1 MTRSIFDN
9 DAGHRRRGIAAAL
22 ALILAAFLPPASGAQ
37 VTVVVEG
44 EPRSVVVTAE
54 TPTRTAAYAVEELV
68 EHVRLATGVT
78 LDVVPESKTP
88 TQVDT
93 RIYVGETESAL
104 RQGIDVERLP
114 RESFVLR
121 SVGNDLYILGR
132 ESGADPLELDNPDVG
147 TLFGVYEFLE
157 EFVGVR
163 WLWPGELGTY
173 APATR
178 TIALRAV
185 RRLEQPALRFRY
197 MRIPPHDIGEGSAA
211 ARLGFSPRV
220 ALDYDRA
227 LRVLYRRHRLGG
239 RDAHPRGD
247 HKSISWNQYGDK
259 HPEWFVL
266 TRDGRRGN
274 PKPGRPHPFVSLCVT
289 NEELQDHIVEQW
301 DGERGLVVR
310 PVDRPGRC
318 TCEPCR
324 AWDGP
329 QPERPPWFARLMYED
344 DHDSQVFYGQTS
356 DRYVRFW
363 QVIREKAA
371 RRNPHVRI
379 FVMSLYENEFTAPV
393 NDVHLGPSYYG
404 EFVQWRD
411 PHLRYFPM
419 PAAAFEWMKEQWL
432 GWKKTGMRMGYRPN
446 YLLDGY
452 VLPHFETRQSGAFFK
467 FAYENGMEGTDF
479 DMNTGQ
485 WAAQGLRL
493 YMHLRLNSDP
503 ELEIDAIRQEYF
515 SAFGPAAESVRRYC
529 DYWEG
534 YAVEN
539 TLNFIQDLEV
549 RRYAKYPLQAH
560 DAFPPEVF
568 DPAVPILE
576 QALREAGASPRREF
590 AERVRFLQV
599 GLEHALRTVAFT
611 AVHDGLAEVPEERVD
626 EAREALREL
635 VRFRKDHQHLYF
647 SDLAHVTRYMEA
659 RHLDLGYFPGL

>member
-1 MTRSIFDN
+1 MIRSIFN
-9 DAGHRRRGIAAAL
+9 IGGIHTASRLTTALVLAGAAILPAAA
-22 ALILAAFLPPASGAQ
+22 GAQ
-37 VTVVVEG
+37 VTVVVDG
-44 EPRSVVVTAE
+44 EPRSVVATAE
-54 TPTRTAAYAVEELV
+54 RPTRTAAYAVEELV

-78 LDVVPESKTP
+78 LDVVPESETP
-88 TQVDT
+88 EDVNT

-114 RESFVLR
+114 RETFVMR

-132 ESGADPLELDNPDVG
+132 ESDADPLVLDNPDVG

-163 WLWPGELGTY
+163 WLWPGDLGTY
-173 APATR
+173 VPGTAT
-178 TIALRAV
+178 ILIPAV
-185 RRLEQPALRFRY
+185 RRMERPALLFRH
-197 MRIPPHDIGEGSAA
+197 MRIPPHDFWEGSAR
-211 ARLGFSPRV
+211 ARLGFSPGV
-220 ALDYDRA
+220 ALDYDKA

-247 HKSISWNQYGDK
+247 HKAISWNEYGEK

-318 TCEPCR
+318 TCAPCR
-324 AWDGP
+324 AWDSP
-329 QPERPPWFARLMYED
+329 QPDRPPWFARLMYED
-344 DHDSQVFYGQTS
+344 DHDRQVFYGQTS

-371 RRNPHVRI
+371 RRNPDVRI

-419 PAAAFEWMKEQWL
+419 PTAAFEWMKEQWL

-485 WAAQGLRL
+485 WAVHGPRL

-503 ELEIDAIRQEYF
+503 ELEIEAIRQEYL
-515 SAFGPAAESVRRYC
+515 SAFGPAAESVGRYF

-560 DAFPPEVF
+560 DAFPPEILE
-568 DPAVPILE
+568 PAVPILG
-576 QALREAGASPRREF
+576 QALGEAAASPRPEF
-590 AERVRFLQV
+590 ADRVRFLQV
-599 GLEHALRTVAFT
+599 GLEHALLTTAFT
-611 AVHDGLAEVPEERVD
+611 ALHDGSREVPEERVH

-635 VRFRKDHQHLYF
+635 VQFRKDHQHLFF
-647 SDLAHVTRYMEA
+647 SDLAHVAGYMEDP
-659 RHLDLGYFPGL
+659 HLDLSYFSGL

>member
-1 MTRSIFDN
+1 MPRSISKRD
-9 DAGHRRRGIAAAL
+9 RRHGQRSVVTAL
-22 ALILAAFLPPASGAQ
+22 VMALAAFLPPVAGAQ
-37 VTVVVEG
+37 VTLVVEG
-44 EPRSVVVTAE
+44 EPRAVVVTAE
-54 TPTRTAAYAVEELV
+54 APTRTAAYAVEELV

-78 LDVVPESKTP
+78 LRVIPESETP
-88 TQVDT
+88 RDVNT

-114 RESFVLR
+114 RETFVMR

-132 ESGADPLELDNPDVG
+132 ESDADPLELDNPDVG

-163 WLWPGELGTY
+163 WLWPGDLGTY
-173 APATR
+173 VPGTR
-178 TIALRAV
+178 SIALRAV
-185 RRLEQPALRFRY
+185 RRMEQPALRFRY
-197 MRIPPHDIGEGSAA
+197 MRIPRHDIGEGSAD
-211 ARLGFSPRV
+211 ARIGFSPEV
-220 ALDYDRA
+220 AREYDAA

-239 RDAHPRGD
+239 LDARPPGD
-247 HKSISWNQYGDK
+247 HKSVSWKEYGEK

-274 PKPGRPHPFVSLCVT
+274 PKPGRPHPYVSLCVT
-289 NEELQDHIVEQW
+289 NEELQDFIVERW
-301 DGERGLVVR
+301 DGKRGLVVR

-329 QPERPPWFARLMYED
+329 QPEPPPWFARLMYED
-344 DHDSQVFYGQTS
+344 DHDTQVFYGQTS

-363 QVIREKAA
+363 QAIREKAA
-371 RRNPHVRI
+371 RRNPNVQML
-379 FVMSLYENEFTAPV
+379 VMSLYENEFTAPV
-393 NDVHLGPSYYG
+393 NDVYLGKSYYG

-419 PAAAFEWMKEQWL
+419 PVAAFEWMKEQWL

-452 VLPHFETRQSGAFFK
+452 LLPHFETHQSGAFFK

-493 YMHLRLNSDP
+493 YMHLRLHSDP
-503 ELEIDAIRQEYF
+503 ELEIDAIRGEYF

-560 DAFPPEVF
+560 GAFPPKVF
-568 DPAVPILE
+568 DPALPILE
-576 QALREAGASPRREF
+576 RALHEAGTSPRPEF

-599 GLEHALRTVAFT
+599 GLQHALLAVAFT
-611 AVHDGLAEVPEERVD
+611 AIHDGSAQVPEERVD
-626 EAREALREL
+626 EATEALREL
-635 VRFRKDHQHLYF
+635 VRFRKDHEHLFF
-647 SDLAHVTRYMEA
+647 SDLSHMTRYME
-659 RHLDLGYFPGL
+659 RPHLDLSYFPGL

>member
-1 MTRSIFDN
+1 MIGTNSN
-9 DAGHRRRGIAAAL
+9 SGGNHPGRRLTTVLAPALAAL
-22 ALILAAFLPPASGAQ
+22 LAPAAGAQ
-37 VTVVVEG
+37 VTVVVDG

-54 TPTRTAAYAVEELV
+54 VPTRTAAYAVEELV
-68 EHVRLATGVT
+68 THVRLATGVT
-78 LDVVPESKTP
+78 LDVVPESRTP
-88 TQVDT
+88 TDADT
-93 RIYVGETESAL
+93 RIYVGETASAL
-104 RQGIDVERLP
+104 REGIDAERLP
-114 RESFVLR
+114 RETFVMR

-132 ESGADPLELDNPDVG
+132 ESDADPLELDNPDVG

-157 EFVGVR
+157 KFVGVR
-163 WLWPGELGTY
+163 WLWPGELGTHV
-173 APATR
+173 PGTK
-178 TIALRAV
+178 TIVIPAV
-185 RRLEQPALRFRY
+185 RRMKQPALLFRW
-197 MRIPPHDIGEGSAA
+197 MRIPPHDFGEGSAR
-211 ARLGFSPRV
+211 ARLGFSPDV
-220 ALDYDRA
+220 ARDYDRA

-247 HKSISWNQYGDK
+247 HKAISWNKHGEE

-289 NEELQDHIVEQW
+289 NEELQDYIVEQW

-318 TCEPCR
+318 TCAPCR

-329 QPERPPWFARLMYED
+329 QPDPPPWFARLMYED
-344 DHDSQVFYGQTS
+344 DRDSQVFYGQTS

-371 RRNPHVRI
+371 RRNPDVRI

-393 NDVHLGPSYYG
+393 NDVHLGKSYYG

-419 PAAAFEWMKEQWL
+419 PTAAFEWMKEQWL

-467 FAYENGMEGTDF
+467 FAYDNGMEGTDF

-485 WAAQGLRL
+485 WAVQGPRL
-493 YMHLRLNSDP
+493 YMHLRLNGDP
-503 ELEIDAIRQEYF
+503 ELEIDAIREEYF
-515 SAFGPAAESVRRYC
+515 SAFGPAAESVRRYF

-534 YAVEN
+534 YSVEN

-560 DAFPPEVF
+560 DAFPPEIF
-568 DPAVPILE
+568 EPAVPILE
-576 QALREAGASPRREF
+576 QALGEASASPRPEF
-590 AERVRFLQV
+590 VDRVRFLQV
-599 GLEHALRTVAFT
+599 GLEHALLTVAFT
-611 AVHDGLAEVPEERVD
+611 AVHDGRMKVPEERVD

-635 VRFRKDHQHLYF
+635 VRFRKDHQHRFF
-647 SDLAHVTRYMEA
+647 SDLAHVSGYMEA
-659 RHLDLGYFPGL
+659 PHLDLSYFSGL